1 MIQSRR
7 FIDRRLCFFR
17 SPQKETA
24 MTAFAV
30 LLSILAA
37 IAIGAMSPGPS
48 FVLVSRIAV
57 VSSRSHGLASALGM
71 GVGGAFFAALAV
83 LGLTALL
90 MQFEWL
96 YLMLKI
102 LGGGYLIY
110 LAIKIWRGASEP
122 LAPSGTSGKTRG
134 ISVFRAFLLGLMT
147 QLSNPKTSIV
157 YASIFAALMP
167 PSPPIWL
174 LFALPPIIFCVEAGW
189 YTIVAVAFSGSRA
202 RLIYARLKRWID
214 RGAGAVMG
222 ALGLKLMVEA
232 FKART

>member
-1 MIQSRR
+1 
-7 FIDRRLCFFR
+7 
-17 SPQKETA
+17 

-57 VSSRSHGLASALGM
+57 GSSRSHGLAAALGM

-90 MQFEWL
+90 IRFEWL
-96 YLMLKI
+96 YLVLK
-102 LGGGYLIY
+102 LVGGAYLVY
-110 LAIKIWRGASEP
+110 LAVRIWRGASEP
-122 LAPSGTSGKTRG
+122 LAVSRAAGETRG
-134 ISVFRAFLLGLMT
+134 LSVPRAFALGLLT

-167 PSPPIWL
+167 PSPPLWL
-174 LFALPPIIFCVEAGW
+174 LLALPPMLFCVEAGW
-189 YTIVAVAFSGSRA
+189 YAIVALAFSGARA
-202 RLIYARLKRWID
+202 RHIYMRLKSWID
-214 RGAGAVMG
+214 RGAGSVMG

-232 FKART
+232 IKTRT

>member
-1 MIQSRR
+1 
-7 FIDRRLCFFR
+7 
-17 SPQKETA
+17 

-37 IAIGAMSPGPS
+37 ISIGAISPGPS

-57 VSSRSHGLASALGM
+57 ASSRTHGLASALGM
-71 GVGGAFFAALAV
+71 GVGGALFAALAV

-96 YLMLKI
+96 YLLLKL
-102 LGGGYLIY
+102 LGGAYLVYI
-110 LAIKIWRGASEP
+110 AIRIWRGASEP
-122 LAPSGTSGKTRG
+122 LALSGSSETASG
-134 ISVFRAFLLGLMT
+134 ISVSRAFLLGLIT

-167 PSPPIWL
+167 PSPPLWL
-174 LFALPPIIFCVEAGW
+174 LFALPPMLFCVEAGW
-189 YTIVAVAFSGSRA
+189 YAVVAFAFSGSRA
-202 RLIYARLKRWID
+202 RLIYGRLKLWID

-232 FKART
+232 FKTRA

>member
-1 MIQSRR
+1 MTSGGFVVSTGRIQT
-7 FIDRRLCFFR
+7 
-17 SPQKETA
+17 KELA
-24 MTAFAV
+24 VTAFAV

-48 FVLVSRIAV
+48 FVLVSRISVA
-57 VSSRSHGLASALGM
+57 SSRSHGLASALGM

-90 MQFEWL
+90 LKFEWL
-96 YLMLKI
+96 YVVLKL
-102 LGGGYLIY
+102 LGGAYLVY

-122 LAPSGTSGKTRG
+122 LAVPGPSGEGRG
-134 ISVFRAFLLGLMT
+134 LSVRRAFLVGLFT

-167 PSPPIWL
+167 QSPPLWL
-174 LFALPPIIFCVEAGW
+174 LLALPPMLFCVEAGW
-189 YTIVAVAFSGSRA
+189 YTIVALAFSGTRA
-202 RLIYARLKRWID
+202 RLVYMRLKRWID

-222 ALGLKLMVEA
+222 ALGVKLMAEA
-232 FKART
+232 ITSKA

>member
-1 MIQSRR
+1 MY
-7 FIDRRLCFFR
+7 
-17 SPQKETA
+17 
-24 MTAFAV
+24 MTALAV

-37 IAIGAMSPGPS
+37 ISIGAMSPGPS
-48 FVLVSRIAV
+48 FVLVSRISIA
-57 VSSRSHGLASALGM
+57 SSRTHGLASALGM

-96 YLMLKI
+96 YLLLKL
-102 LGGGYLIY
+102 LGGAYLIY
-110 LAIKIWRGASEP
+110 IAIRIWRGAPQP
-122 LAPSGTSGKTRG
+122 LVLSDKGGPKSR
-134 ISVFRAFLLGLMT
+134 ISVSRAFLLGLIT

-167 PSPPIWL
+167 PASPLWL
-174 LFALPPIIFCVEAGW
+174 LFALPPMLFCIEAGW
-189 YTIVAVAFSGSRA
+189 YAVVAFVFSGSRA
-202 RLIYARLKRWID
+202 RQIYARLKLWID

-232 FKART
+232 IKAKA

>member
-1 MIQSRR
+1 
-7 FIDRRLCFFR
+7 
-17 SPQKETA
+17 

-37 IAIGAMSPGPS
+37 ISIGAISPGPS

-57 VSSRSHGLASALGM
+57 ASSRTHGLASALGM
-71 GVGGAFFAALAV
+71 GVGGALFAALAV

-96 YLMLKI
+96 YLLLKL
-102 LGGGYLIY
+102 LGGAYLVYI
-110 LAIKIWRGASEP
+110 AIRIWRGASEP
-122 LAPSGTSGKTRG
+122 LALSGSIETASG
-134 ISVFRAFLLGLMT
+134 ISVSRAFLLGLIT

-167 PSPPIWL
+167 PSPPLWL
-174 LFALPPIIFCVEAGW
+174 LLALPPMLFCVEAGW
-189 YTIVAVAFSGSRA
+189 YAVVAFAFSGSRA
-202 RLIYARLKRWID
+202 RLIYGRLKLWID

-232 FKART
+232 FKTRA

>member
-1 MIQSRR
+1 
-7 FIDRRLCFFR
+7 
-17 SPQKETA
+17 

-37 IAIGAMSPGPS
+37 ISIGAISPGPS
-48 FVLVSRIAV
+48 FVLVSRISVA
-57 VSSRSHGLASALGM
+57 SSRTHGLASAVGM
-71 GVGGAFFAALAV
+71 GVGGALFAALAV

-96 YLMLKI
+96 YLLLKL
-102 LGGGYLIY
+102 LGGAYLIY
-110 LAIKIWRGASEP
+110 IAIRIWRGASEP
-122 LAPSGTSGKTRG
+122 LALSGSSETTSG
-134 ISVFRAFLLGLMT
+134 ISVSRAFLLGLIT

-167 PSPPIWL
+167 PSPPLWL
-174 LFALPPIIFCVEAGW
+174 LLALPPMLFCVEAGW
-189 YTIVAVAFSGSRA
+189 YAVVAFAFSGSRA
-202 RLIYARLKRWID
+202 RLIYARLKLWID

-232 FKART
+232 FKTRA

>member
-1 MIQSRR
+1 
-7 FIDRRLCFFR
+7 
-17 SPQKETA
+17 

-37 IAIGAMSPGPS
+37 ISIGAISPGPS

-57 VSSRSHGLASALGM
+57 ASSRTHGLASALGM
-71 GVGGAFFAALAV
+71 GVGGALFAALAV

-96 YLMLKI
+96 YLMLKV
-102 LGGGYLIY
+102 LGGAYLFYI
-110 LAIKIWRGASEP
+110 AIRIWRGASEP
-122 LAPSGTSGKTRG
+122 LALPDANEPARG
-134 ISVFRAFLLGLMT
+134 ISVSRAFLLGLIT

-167 PSPPIWL
+167 PSPPLWL
-174 LFALPPIIFCVEAGW
+174 LVALPPMLFCVEAGW
-189 YTIVAVAFSGSRA
+189 YAVVAFAFSGSRA
-202 RLIYARLKRWID
+202 RLIYARLKLWID

-222 ALGLKLMVEA
+222 VLGLKLMVEA
-232 FKART
+232 FKARA

>member
-1 MIQSRR
+1 
-7 FIDRRLCFFR
+7 
-17 SPQKETA
+17 

-37 IAIGAMSPGPS
+37 ISIGAISPGPS
-48 FVLVSRIAV
+48 FVLVSRISVA
-57 VSSRSHGLASALGM
+57 SSRTHGLASAVGM
-71 GVGGAFFAALAV
+71 GVGGALFAALAV

-96 YLMLKI
+96 YLLLKL
-102 LGGGYLIY
+102 LGGAYLIY
-110 LAIKIWRGASEP
+110 IAIRIWRGASEP
-122 LAPSGTSGKTRG
+122 LALSGSSETTSG
-134 ISVFRAFLLGLMT
+134 ISVSRAFLLGLIT

-167 PSPPIWL
+167 PSPPLWL
-174 LFALPPIIFCVEAGW
+174 LFALPPMLFCVEAGW
-189 YTIVAVAFSGSRA
+189 YAVVAFAFSGSRA
-202 RLIYARLKRWID
+202 RLIYARLKLWID

-232 FKART
+232 FKTRA

>member
-1 MIQSRR
+1 
-7 FIDRRLCFFR
+7 
-17 SPQKETA
+17 

-37 IAIGAMSPGPS
+37 ITIGAISPGPS
-48 FVLVSRIAV
+48 FVLVSRISIA
-57 VSSRSHGLASALGM
+57 SSRTHGLASALGM
-71 GVGGAFFAALAV
+71 GVGGALFAALAV

-96 YLMLKI
+96 YLMLKL
-102 LGGGYLIY
+102 LGGAYLVYI
-110 LAIKIWRGASEP
+110 AIRIWRGASEP
-122 LAPSGTSGKTRG
+122 LALADTNAPTGGLS
-134 ISVFRAFLLGLMT
+134 ISRAFLLGLST

-167 PSPPIWL
+167 PAPPLWL
-174 LFALPPIIFCVEAGW
+174 LFALPPMLFCVEAGW
-189 YTIVAVAFSGSRA
+189 YAVVAFVFSGSRA
-202 RLIYARLKRWID
+202 RLIYVRLKLWID

-232 FKART
+232 FKTRA

>member
-1 MIQSRR
+1 
-7 FIDRRLCFFR
+7 
-17 SPQKETA
+17 

-37 IAIGAMSPGPS
+37 ITIGAISPGPS
-48 FVLVSRIAV
+48 FVLVSRISIA
-57 VSSRSHGLASALGM
+57 SSRTHGLASALGM
-71 GVGGAFFAALAV
+71 GVGGALFAALAV

-96 YLMLKI
+96 YLMLKL
-102 LGGGYLIY
+102 LGGAYLVYI
-110 LAIKIWRGASEP
+110 AIRIWRGASEP
-122 LAPSGTSGKTRG
+122 LALADTNAPTGGLS
-134 ISVFRAFLLGLMT
+134 ISRAFLLGLIT

-167 PSPPIWL
+167 PAPPLWL
-174 LFALPPIIFCVEAGW
+174 LFALPPMLFCVEAGW
-189 YTIVAVAFSGSRA
+189 YAVVAFVFSGSRA
-202 RLIYARLKRWID
+202 RLIYVRLKLWID

-232 FKART
+232 FKTRA

>member
-1 MIQSRR
+1 
-7 FIDRRLCFFR
+7 
-17 SPQKETA
+17 

-48 FVLVSRIAV
+48 FVLVSRISVA
-57 VSSRSHGLASALGM
+57 SSRTHGLASAIGM

-90 MQFEWL
+90 IKFEWL
-96 YLMLKI
+96 YIVLK
-102 LGGGYLIY
+102 LVGGAYLLY
-110 LAIKIWRGASEP
+110 LAVRIWRGASEP
-122 LAPSGTSGKTRG
+122 LVVSATGETRG
-134 ISVFRAFLLGLMT
+134 ISVPRAFLVGLLT

-167 PSPPIWL
+167 PSPPLWL
-174 LFALPPIIFCVEAGW
+174 LLALPPMLFCVEAGW
-189 YTIVAVAFSGSRA
+189 YTIVAIAFSGARA
-202 RLIYARLKRWID
+202 RLIYMHAKHWID
-214 RGAGAVMG
+214 RGAGVVLG

-232 FKART
+232 IKTR